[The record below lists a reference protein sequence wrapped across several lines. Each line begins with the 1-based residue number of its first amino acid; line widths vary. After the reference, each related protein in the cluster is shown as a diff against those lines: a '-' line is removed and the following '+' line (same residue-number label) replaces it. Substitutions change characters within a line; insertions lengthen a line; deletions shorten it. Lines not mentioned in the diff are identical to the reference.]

1 VAQKNFGELETNMSR
16 PLFFFF
22 LVAASAGNCTW
33 MAYYIWQ
40 HVLAQI
46 ICLQIPILFI
56 FTGRRV
62 CMLINGDYWMKNHAE
77 RQIEERRLVH
87 VGWLEWT
94 YLTSDPLSLFSRI
107 IFPRFV
113 G

>member
-16 PLFFFF
+16 PLFFF

-77 RQIEERRLVH
+77 RKIEERRLVH
-87 VGWLEWT
+87 VG
-94 YLTSDPLSLFSRI
+94 
-107 IFPRFV
+107 
-113 G
+113 